1 MFLLFFQSEPHPIFL
16 VYEDNMYI
24 THYTAPSVQT
34 AVLILASCEGMDRI
48 TMHRDLTDIFV
59 VDKNIM

>member
-1 MFLLFFQSEPHPIFL
+1 MYII
-16 VYEDNMYI
+16 YEDNTLHI
-24 THYTAPSVQT
+24 TKHHQYKQH
-34 AVLILASCEGMDRI
+34 AVLILASCVGMDRI